1 MSLIVSKALSYPSLS
16 YSLDMGQMV
25 ASRGCSDIN
34 ILLQV
39 RLLADT
45 KPRPCEDT
53 LESCNRLS
61 DSDNLEGKLTDGK
74 LLATYVGRDPEN
86 LGQCLNKDFIGLHVD
101 LPSTE
106 WFEHGQILILMT
118 HLGLTDPNLFIWP
131 ALSLWGEEEEG
142 MIGSQT

>member
-1 MSLIVSKALSYPSLS
+1 M
-16 YSLDMGQMV
+16 
-25 ASRGCSDIN
+25 
-34 ILLQV
+34 LQV

-53 LESCNRLS
+53 LESCNSLS

-131 ALSLWGEEEEG
+131 ALSLWGEEKEG

>member
-1 MSLIVSKALSYPSLS
+1 MFKALPYPCLS
-16 YSLDMGQMV
+16 QSLDKGQKLFLMAV
-25 ASRGCSDIN
+25 RSDFN

-39 RLLADT
+39 RLLADL

-74 LLATYVGRDPEN
+74 LLATYVGRDAESP
-86 LGQCLNKDFIGLHVD
+86 GQCLNKDFIGLHVD

-131 ALSLWGEEEEG
+131 AITLWGEEKEG
-142 MIGSQT
+142 MAGSET